1 MLSIDIKPVVDD
13 LLKQVKT
20 ASNTDEA
27 LKLTQAILNLVQAQS
42 LASSI
47 KS

>member
-1 MLSIDIKPVVDD
+1 MLSIDTKPAVDA
-13 LLKQVKT
+13 LLKQIKT
-20 ASNTDEA
+20 ASNTDET

-42 LASSI
+42 TASNI